1 MRGGCFDIREHCYSY
16 DSMSRVAQIIF
27 TANGATI
34 AIGVGSLALTVATA
48 IGVAAKKA
56 SVAASL
62 SASKVNCKCCYRI
75 YKAATKLSNC
85 KK

>member
-62 SASKVNCKCCYRI
+62 SASKLTANAVTGC
-75 YKAATKLSNC
+75 TKKRLN
-85 KK
+85 